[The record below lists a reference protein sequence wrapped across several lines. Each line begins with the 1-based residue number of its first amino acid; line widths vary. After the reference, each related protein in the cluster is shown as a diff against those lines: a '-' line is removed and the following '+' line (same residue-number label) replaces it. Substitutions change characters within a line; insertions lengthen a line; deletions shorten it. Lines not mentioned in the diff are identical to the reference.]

1 MPSKLVRIVL
11 DKTSNQFIVE
21 YGERRTPG
29 LTQPQ
34 QKEMDQLNKELIGYS
49 DFTLAEELG
58 SEERQQLMEKKRRLT
73 ELAEMEV
80 REHFEWY
87 PIEKELIESL
97 LIVVRPG
104 YLHVYVENLPDSL
117 LEKIM
122 EPQVTINVS
131 SGPLAQGTATPIPL
145 DEEEREEARKWQDE
159 PGALEG
165 RTPNELAV
173 IGVMLPNTPKWHDY
187 VKVEEIEGIVH
198 VTPHKFLGDD
208 WRPINRALRAVF
220 GQDVWKSKG
229 QGDSGAH
236 WECEVK

>member
-117 LEKIM
+117 LDKIL
-122 EPQVTINVS
+122 EPQITLNVS
-131 SGPLAQGTATPIPL
+131 TGPPWVEDAVPTHPKEDPV
-145 DEEEREEARKWQDE
+145 DE

-236 WECEVK
+236 WECEVR